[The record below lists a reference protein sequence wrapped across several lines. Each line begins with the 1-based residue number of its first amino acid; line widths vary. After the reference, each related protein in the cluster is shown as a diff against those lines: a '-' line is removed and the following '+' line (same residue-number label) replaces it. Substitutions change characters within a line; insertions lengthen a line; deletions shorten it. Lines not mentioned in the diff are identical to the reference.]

1 MSNLRSPRQNAGR
14 KSFRAAAVGALVCSA
29 VALCV
34 VPNYAAP
41 KTAAKKTA
49 ATPARAGAAR
59 LQPTTAAALKKAIAA
74 RRGKVVLVNFWAT
87 WCPPCVA
94 EFPALLQLQR
104 RHAAKGLTVLFVS
117 ADDFKTRK
125 TTVEPFLARQ
135 KMTSP
140 SWIIAGN
147 PSTFGSQFDPQ
158 LKGSFGLPRTY
169 LYNRRGKLV
178 KVFSEPKDLAGF
190 EKLVKP
196 LL

>member
-1 MSNLRSPRQNAGR
+1 MSSFQR
-14 KSFRAAAVGALVCSA
+14 KSWGKSFHAVAAGALIVSA
-29 VALCV
+29 VAWRAA
-34 VPNYAAP
+34 PNYAAP
-41 KTAAKKTA
+41 KA
-49 ATPARAGAAR
+49 ATKKAATKSARAGAAR
-59 LQPTTAAALKKAIAA
+59 LQPITAAALKKAIAA

-94 EFPALLQLQR
+94 EFPALVRLQR
-104 RHAAKGLTVLFVS
+104 RHGAKGLAVLFVS

-125 TTVEPFLARQ
+125 TTAEPFLARQ
-135 KMTSP
+135 KMTMP

-147 PSTFGSQFDPQ
+147 PSNFGVQFDPQ

-169 LYNRRGKLV
+169 LYDRRGKLV